1 MEDLIVVGAGLA
13 GLAAGAMAAS
23 AGQRVVVLDAH
34 IGNGR
39 AQTTEREGF
48 VFNGGPRALYQGGAA
63 ERVLHSLGIHPA
75 GGPPSS
81 ISYGSRGGVTDVLPS
96 GPSSMLRTK
105 LLGPAAKLQLAG
117 FMAKL
122 PRIDTTALAE
132 VTMDEWIAAAHLRPE
147 VEALTRMI
155 LRVST
160 YCERPD
166 VLSADAGVMMVQH
179 GLGLGV
185 LYLDDGWKQLT
196 DALRAVITEHGGSI
210 RAHATVR
217 QVRSSDHTAEVELT
231 DGTALEAT
239 AAIVAVGGPAASAAL
254 LESPPASWS
263 SLGPDATVACL
274 ELGLRAPTEMR
285 IFFDLDAPL
294 YYSVHCPPAR
304 IAPPGQAV
312 AHVMR
317 YLGASDP
324 TVEEARTQL
333 EAHAAAAG
341 VADGDTVTQR
351 YLHRMVASY
360 AIPVATNGGLPGRP
374 GVALDNS
381 PNVFVAGDWVGPE
394 GMLAD
399 AVFASAASAVQ
410 SARLVSVL

>member
-1 MEDLIVVGAGLA
+1 
-13 GLAAGAMAAS
+13 
-23 AGQRVVVLDAH
+23 
-34 IGNGR
+34 
-39 AQTTEREGF
+39 
-48 VFNGGPRALYQGGAA
+48 VFNGGPRALYKGGAA
-63 ERVLHSLGIHPA
+63 ERVLHSLGIHPT
-75 GGPPSS
+75 GGPPSA
-81 ISYGSRGGVTDVLPS
+81 IGYGTSGGVIDVLPS
-96 GPSSMLRTK
+96 GPGSMLRTK

-122 PRIDTTALAE
+122 PRIDPTALAG

-196 DALRAVITEHGGSI
+196 DALRAVIAEHGGSL
-210 RAHATVR
+210 RTHASVR
-217 QVRSSDHTAEVELT
+217 QIRSSDHTAEVELT
-231 DGTALEAT
+231 DGTVLEAT
-239 AAIVAVGGPAASAAL
+239 AAIVAVGGPATTASL
-254 LESPPASWS
+254 LESPPSSWS

-274 ELGLRAPTEMR
+274 ELGLREPTEKR
-285 IFFDLDAPL
+285 IYFDLDRPL

-304 IAPPGQAV
+304 LAPPGQAV

-317 YLGASDP
+317 YLGDSEP
-324 TVEEARTQL
+324 TADEARTQL
-333 EAHAAAAG
+333 QAHSAAAG
-341 VADGDTVTQR
+341 VAENDIVTQR

-360 AIPVATNGGLPGRP
+360 AIPVAVNGGLPGRP
-374 GVALDNS
+374 SVAVAGS
-381 PNVFVAGDWVGPE
+381 PHVFVVGDWVGPE

-399 AVFASAASAVQ
+399 AVFASAASAVLA
-410 SARLVSVL
+410 ARLVSAL